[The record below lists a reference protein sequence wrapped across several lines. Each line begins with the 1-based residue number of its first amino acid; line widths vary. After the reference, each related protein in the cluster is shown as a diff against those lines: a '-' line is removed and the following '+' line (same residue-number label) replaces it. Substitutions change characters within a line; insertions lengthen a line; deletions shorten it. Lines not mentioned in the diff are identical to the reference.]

1 MPVGHPTDY
10 KPEYC
15 EYVVDKMANEG
26 YIVEEFCLDWDIS
39 TATFYNWLNVHPAFL
54 DAYTRGQQRR
64 KGYHKRLLER
74 GLSADRFNERAFA
87 MLLRYCGESGDER
100 TIRLPKLA
108 KAKTFAKKCDVILK
122 AFTDEYINSKEAN
135 AILDMIGKMAKI
147 DEVTE
152 MRKKLEEIEL
162 ARKQGR

>member
-15 EYVVDKMANEG
+15 EYVVDKMKDEG
-26 YIVEEFCLDWDIS
+26 YIVEQFCRDWGIVRS
-39 TATFYNWLNVHPAFL
+39 TFYEWLATHKAFS
-54 DAYTRGQQRR
+54 DAYTRGQQYR
-64 KGYHKRLLER
+64 KAYHKELVES
-74 GLSADRFNERAFA
+74 GIQADRFNERAFA
-87 MLLRYCGESGDER
+87 MLLRYSGESGDER
-100 TIRLPKLA
+100 TISLPKLIR
-108 KAKTFAKKCDVILK
+108 AKTFAKKCDVVFK
-122 AFTDEYINSKEAN
+122 ALADEYINFKEAN
-135 AILDMIGKMAKI
+135 AILDMIGKAARI

>member
-1 MPVGHPTDY
+1 MSTGRPSDY
-10 KPEYC
+10 KVQYC
-15 EYVVDKMANEG
+15 DYVVEKMAYEG
-26 YIVEEFCLDWDIS
+26 YIVEEFCRDWGIVRS
-39 TATFYNWLNVHPAFL
+39 TFFLWVNIHKAFS
-54 DAYTRGQQRR
+54 DAYTRGQQLR
-64 KGYHKRLLER
+64 KAYHKQLLQN
-74 GLSADRFNERAFA
+74 GIMADRFNERAFA
-87 MLLRYCGESGDER
+87 MLLRYSGENGDER
-100 TIRLPKLA
+100 TIALPKLA